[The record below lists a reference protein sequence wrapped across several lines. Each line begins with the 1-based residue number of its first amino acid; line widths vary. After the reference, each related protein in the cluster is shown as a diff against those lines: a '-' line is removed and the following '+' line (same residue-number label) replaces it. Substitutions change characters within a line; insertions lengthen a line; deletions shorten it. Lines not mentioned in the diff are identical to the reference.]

1 MCEYCLAIMW
11 KGESTSRSRNSQIP
25 KFNLC
30 CKEGKVKLSPAREA
44 PELLKNLLESD
55 DAIGNHFRKNA
66 RRYNSA
72 FSFSS
77 MGGKVNH
84 SLSQGRGPYVFC
96 ISGQIYHS
104 IGSLLPSEGAK
115 PKFGELYIYDTENE
129 VKNRIEAV
137 SNSKDK
143 DSLRFSLVSDLKEML
158 DAHNILVKTFR
169 YAKERLMDENMQE
182 LKIKLFAQRKT
193 DGREYDLPTGDEL
206 AALIVND
213 SGQATYEQDIIV
225 EHQNSRLERIS
236 VYHPSL
242 MALQYPLLFPYGEDG
257 WRSDIEVCSRTTD
270 DDSDGKMLTQCDFYA
285 YRLQTR
291 LGEGHTLL
299 LSGKVFQQYVVNAY
313 ALIEAERLEWIRDN
327 QRKLRVN
334 YYNGLMDAFLQG
346 DTNVHLTGKHIILSS
361 THTGSPR
368 YKFENFQDA
377 MAICRWGDVEVVE
390 FQKRGLP
397 HVHMLIFLA
406 EEDKLN
412 SASDIDSVIQ
422 AEIPDRYSDPK
433 CYEAVTKFMIHGPC
447 GSLNPTSSCTVEGK
461 CTKHF
466 PKKYCS
472 QTTFDEDGFPRYR
485 RRENGSFVTANNITV
500 DNRFVVPYNRYLLL
514 RFQAHINLEF
524 CNKSRSIKYLFKYIN
539 KPPDRANAA
548 IIAEVID
555 EIKAFL
561 DCRYLAAAEACW
573 RIFKFDIHH
582 HYPPV
587 LRMNFHLPGQQ
598 YMVYEEDQ
606 SIEDVLAMH
615 ENRRTML
622 EAWMDINKQDDE
634 ARKYTYLEFPQ
645 HYVWNKKEKYWKRRK
660 SRISIGRLYYAH
672 PSSNERYYLR
682 VLLHIVK
689 GCRSFEEIKTVNGI
703 TYESFKETCYALGF
717 LADDNEWHDCLQ
729 EVSTWASGRKM
740 RRIFAT
746 MLAFSQVSNVKDLWE
761 RNWELLSE
769 DILYN
774 QRRMLNRPNLTLCVD
789 EIKDICLLE
798 IQKFLQGIG
807 TSPENFQGM
816 PLPRTN
822 LYGTSN
828 SLLSDELHWNEEQMR
843 DVFNTNYRKLNEE
856 QKRAFDMITTA
867 VHEKNGKC
875 FFVEGPGGTGKTF
888 LWKVISAKLR
898 SEGKIVLCVATS
910 GIAALLME
918 GGRTAH
924 SKFHIPIKLTET
936 STCDIFHGT
945 EVAELIQ
952 QASLIIW
959 DEAPMAHKFCMEAL
973 DRTLRDLLQVHPTDS
988 EELPFG
994 EVSVVFGG
1002 DFRQILPVIKKGT
1015 RSEIISASLK
1025 KSYLWEHLTHLRLSQ
1040 NMRLMR
1046 SNCSQSER
1054 QEIAT
1059 FDSWLKEIGDG
1070 VGCSILGEAN
1080 ILIPPDLMV
1089 GKHLGPIQDIVKATY
1104 PDILHNYQNAAY
1116 LASRAVLA
1124 PHHDMVHKVNA
1135 HVLSL
1140 IPGEEITYLSSD
1152 SIDSEKG
1159 KQNVIHPEFPNE
1171 LLNSLQIPGFPDHE
1185 IKLKVGVPIILLRN
1199 IDQAA
1204 GLCNGTRMV
1213 VKLLGQWFI
1222 EAEIISGSNIGESVF
1237 LPRMT
1242 LTTEYLSLNI
1252 VLSRRQYPVAICFAM
1267 TINKSQGQTLKQVG
1281 LCLQHQVFS
1290 HGQLYVAL
1298 SRVTTRTGLKILS
1311 CDVDGNHLNTMQNIV
1326 YKEILA

>member
-1 MCEYCLAIMW
+1 
-11 KGESTSRSRNSQIP
+11 
-25 KFNLC
+25 
-30 CKEGKVKLSPAREA
+30 
-44 PELLKNLLESD
+44 
-55 DAIGNHFRKNA
+55 
-66 RRYNSA
+66 
-72 FSFSS
+72 
-77 MGGKVNH
+77 
-84 SLSQGRGPYVFC
+84 
-96 ISGQIYHS
+96 
-104 IGSLLPSEGAK
+104 
-115 PKFGELYIYDTENE
+115 
-129 VKNRIEAV
+129 
-137 SNSKDK
+137 
-143 DSLRFSLVSDLKEML
+143 ML

-169 YAKERLMDENMQE
+169 FAKERLMDDNMQE

-206 AALIVND
+206 AALI
-213 SGQATYEQDIIV
+213 
-225 EHQNSRLERIS
+225 RIT

-334 YYNGLMDAFLQG
+334 YYNGLM
-346 DTNVHLTGKHIILSS
+346 GKHIILSS

-377 MAICRWGDVEVVE
+377 MAICRWGGYPD
-390 FQKRGLP
+390 L
-397 HVHMLIFLA
+397 FLTFTCKA
-406 EEDKLN
+406 DIIARVFKLKLN
-412 SASDIDSVIQ
+412 KLLEEITVKKIFGRTTAP
-422 AEIPDRYSDPK
+422 EIPDRYSDPK
-433 CYEAVTKFMIHGPC
+433 CYEAVIKFMIHGPC

-539 KPPDRANAA
+539 KPPDR
-548 IIAEVID
+548 
-555 EIKAFL
+555 
-561 DCRYLAAAEACW
+561 
-573 RIFKFDIHH
+573 
-582 HYPPV
+582 
-587 LRMNFHLPGQQ
+587 
-598 YMVYEEDQ
+598 DQ

-645 HYVWNKKEKYWKRRK
+645 HYVWNKKEKNWRRRK

-689 GCRSFEEIKTVNGI
+689 GCRSFEEIKTVNGV

-807 TSPENFQGM
+807 TSLENFQGM

-988 EELPFG
+988 EERPFG
-994 EVSVVFGG
+994 GVSVVFGG

>member
-11 KGESTSRSRNSQIP
+11 KGESTKRSRNSQTP

-30 CKEGKVKLSPAREA
+30 CKE
-44 PELLKNLLESD
+44 
-55 DAIGNHFRKNA
+55 GNHFRKNA
-66 RRYNSA
+66 RRYNNA

-84 SLSQGRGPYVFC
+84 SLNQGRGPYTFS
-96 ISGQIYHS
+96 ISGQIYHR
-104 IGSLLPSEGAK
+104 IGSLLPSEGVK

-129 VKNRIEAV
+129 VKNRIDAV
-137 SNSKDK
+137 SNITDT
-143 DSLRFSLVSDLKEML
+143 DPLQPSLVGGLKEML
-158 DAHNILVKTFR
+158 DGYNILVKTFR
-169 YAKERLMDENMQE
+169 YARERLMGDNVHQ
-182 LKIKLFAQRKT
+182 LKIKLFAQRRT

-225 EHQNSRLERIS
+225 EHQNSGLERIS

-242 MALQYPLLFPYGEDG
+242 MSLQYPLLFPYGEDG
-257 WRSDIEVCSRTTD
+257 WRSDIELCSRVTD
-270 DDSDGKMLTQCDFYA
+270 EDGNGKMLTQCDFYA

-291 LGEGHTLL
+291 LHEGHTLL
-299 LSGKVFQQYVVNAY
+299 LSGKLFQQYVVNAY

-327 QRKLRVN
+327 QRKLRVH
-334 YYNGLMDAFLQG
+334 YFNGLMDAFLQG
-346 DTNVHLTGKHIILSS
+346 DTNVQLTGKHIILSS
-361 THTGSPR
+361 THTSSPR
-368 YKFENFQDA
+368 YKYENFQDA
-377 MAICRWGDVEVVE
+377 MAICRWGGYPD
-390 FQKRGLP
+390 L
-397 HVHMLIFLA
+397 FLTFTCNSQWPEIQLMIDLVTCSGRKDTNRA
-406 EEDKLN
+406 DIIARVFKLKLN
-412 SASDIDSVIQ
+412 QLLEEITVKKIFGRTIALIQ
-422 AEIPDRYSDPK
+422 AEIPNKHLDPK

-447 GSLNPTSSCTVEGK
+447 GSLNPKSSCTVDGK

-466 PKKYCS
+466 PKKFCS
-472 QTTFDEDGFPRYR
+472 QTTIDADGFPRYR
-485 RRENGSFVTANNITV
+485 RKEDGIFVTANNITL

-539 KPPDRANAA
+539 KPPDRASGA
-548 IIAEVID
+548 IVAEQD
-555 EIKAFL
+555 NEIKAFL
-561 DCRYLAAAEACW
+561 DCRYLAASEACW

-582 HYPPV
+582 HYPSV

-598 YMVYEEDQ
+598 YMIYEEDQ

-615 ENRRTML
+615 ENKRTML
-622 EAWMDINKQDDE
+622 EAWMDINKQDAE
-634 ARKYTYLEFPQ
+634 ARKYTFLQFPQ
-645 HYVWNKKEKYWKRRK
+645 YYVWNKKEKCWKRRK
-660 SRISIGRLYYAH
+660 SGISIGRLYYAH

-689 GCRSFEEIKTVNGI
+689 GCRSFEEIKTVNGVI
-703 TYESFKETCYALGF
+703 YESFKETCYALGF

-746 MLAFSQVSNVKDLWE
+746 MLAFSQVSNTKELWE

-774 QRRMLNRPNLTLCVD
+774 QRRLLNRPHLVLSVD
-789 EIKDICLLE
+789 EIKELCLQE
-798 IQKFLQGIG
+798 IQKFLQNIG
-807 TSPENFQGM
+807 TSLENFQGM
-816 PLPRTN
+816 PVPHTN
-822 LYGTSN
+822 LSTTSN
-828 SLLSDELHWNEEQMR
+828 SLLSDELHWNEEEMR
-843 DVFNTNYRKLNEE
+843 NMFHTNHDKLNAE
-856 QKRAFDMITTA
+856 QKLAFDMITTA
-867 VHEKNGKC
+867 AHEQNGRC

-924 SKFHIPIKLTET
+924 SRFHIQIKLTET
-936 STCDIFHGT
+936 STCDVFHGT
-945 EVAELIQ
+945 EVVELIQ
-952 QASLIIW
+952 QTSLIIW
-959 DEAPMAHKFCMEAL
+959 DEAPMAHKYCMEAL
-973 DRTLRDLLQVHPTDS
+973 DRTLRDLRQDHS
-988 EELPFG
+988 KNKAERPFG
-994 EVSVVFGG
+994 GISIVFGG
-1002 DFRQILPVIKKGT
+1002 DFRQILPVIKKGS
-1015 RSEIISASLK
+1015 RSEITGASLK
-1025 KSYLWEHLTHLRLSQ
+1025 KSYLWDHLTHIKLSQ

-1046 SNCSQSER
+1046 SNSSHPER
-1054 QEIAT
+1054 QEIAA

-1070 VGCSILGEAN
+1070 VGCSVLGEAN
-1080 ILIPPDLMV
+1080 IVIPADLMV
-1089 GKHLGPIQDIVKATY
+1089 QKHIDPIQDIVRATY
-1104 PDILHNYQNAAY
+1104 PDLLQNYKDVAY
-1116 LASRAVLA
+1116 LADIAVLA
-1124 PHHDMVHKVNA
+1124 PHHDMV
-1135 HVLSL
+1135 
-1140 IPGEEITYLSSD
+1140 
-1152 SIDSEKG
+1152 
-1159 KQNVIHPEFPNE
+1159 
-1171 LLNSLQIPGFPDHE
+1171 PGFPDHE

-1199 IDQAA
+1199 IDQSA

-1222 EAEIISGSNIGESVF
+1222 EAQIISGSNLGESVF

-1242 LTTEYLSLNI
+1242 LTTEYSSLNI
-1252 VLSRRQYPVAICFAM
+1252 VLSRRQYPIAICFAM
-1267 TINKSQGQTLKQVG
+1267 TINKSQGQTLQQVG

-1298 SRVTTRTGLKILS
+1298 SRVTTRSGLKILS
-1311 CDVDGNHLNTMQNIV
+1311 CDSDGNHLKTMQNIV

>member
-1 MCEYCLAIMW
+1 
-11 KGESTSRSRNSQIP
+11 
-25 KFNLC
+25 
-30 CKEGKVKLSPAREA
+30 
-44 PELLKNLLESD
+44 
-55 DAIGNHFRKNA
+55 
-66 RRYNSA
+66 
-72 FSFSS
+72 
-77 MGGKVNH
+77 
-84 SLSQGRGPYVFC
+84 
-96 ISGQIYHS
+96 
-104 IGSLLPSEGAK
+104 
-115 PKFGELYIYDTENE
+115 
-129 VKNRIEAV
+129 
-137 SNSKDK
+137 
-143 DSLRFSLVSDLKEML
+143 ML

-206 AALIVND
+206 AALI
-213 SGQATYEQDIIV
+213 
-225 EHQNSRLERIS
+225 RIS

-334 YYNGLMDAFLQG
+334 YYNGLM
-346 DTNVHLTGKHIILSS
+346 GKHIILSS

-377 MAICRWGDVEVVE
+377 MAICRWGGFPDLFLTFT

-539 KPPDRANAA
+539 KPPDR
-548 IIAEVID
+548 
-555 EIKAFL
+555 
-561 DCRYLAAAEACW
+561 
-573 RIFKFDIHH
+573 
-582 HYPPV
+582 
-587 LRMNFHLPGQQ
+587 
-598 YMVYEEDQ
+598 DQ

-807 TSPENFQGM
+807 TSLENFQGM

-988 EELPFG
+988 EERPFG
-994 EVSVVFGG
+994 GVSVVFGG

>member
-11 KGESTSRSRNSQIP
+11 KGESTKRSRNSQTP

-30 CKEGKVKLSPAREA
+30 CKEGKVKLSLARQA
-44 PELLKNLLESD
+44 PEFLKTLLESD
-55 DAIGNHFRKNA
+55 DATGNHFRKNA
-66 RRYNSA
+66 RRYNNA

-84 SLSQGRGPYVFC
+84 SLNQGRGPYTFS
-96 ISGQIYHS
+96 ISGQIYHR
-104 IGSLLPSEGAK
+104 IGSLLPSEGDK

-129 VKNRIEAV
+129 VKNRIDAV
-137 SNSKDK
+137 CNITDT
-143 DSLRFSLVSDLKEML
+143 DPLQPSLVGGLKEML
-158 DAHNILVKTFR
+158 DGYNILVKTFS
-169 YAKERLMDENMQE
+169 
-182 LKIKLFAQRKT
+182 
-193 DGREYDLPTGDEL
+193 
-206 AALIVND
+206 VND

-225 EHQNSRLERIS
+225 EHQNSALERIS

-242 MALQYPLLFPYGEDG
+242 MSLQYPLLFPYGEDG
-257 WRSDIEVCSRTTD
+257 WRSDIELCSRVTD
-270 DDSDGKMLTQCDFYA
+270 CDFYA

-291 LGEGHTLL
+291 LHEGHTLL
-299 LSGKVFQQYVVNAY
+299 LSGKLFQQYVVNAY

-327 QRKLRVN
+327 QRKLRVH
-334 YYNGLMDAFLQG
+334 YFNGLMDAFLQG
-346 DTNVHLTGKHIILSS
+346 DTNIQLTGKHIILSS

-368 YKFENFQDA
+368 YKYENFQDA
-377 MAICRWGDVEVVE
+377 MAICRWGGYPDLFLTFTCNSQWPEIQLMIDLVTCSGRRDTNRADIIARVFKLKLNQLLFADVEVVE

-406 EEDKLN
+406 EEDKLY

-422 AEIPDRYSDPK
+422 AEIPNRHLDPK

-447 GSLNPTSSCTVEGK
+447 GSLNPKSSCTVDGK

-466 PKKYCS
+466 PKKFCS
-472 QTTFDEDGFPRYR
+472 QTTIDADGFPRYR
-485 RRENGSFVTANNITV
+485 RKEDGVFVTANNITL

-539 KPPDRANAA
+539 KPPDRASGA
-548 IIAEVID
+548 IVAEQDIID

-561 DCRYLAAAEACW
+561 DCRYLAASEACW

-582 HYPPV
+582 HYPSV

-598 YMVYEEDQ
+598 YMIYEEDQ

-622 EAWMDINKQDDE
+622 EAWMDINKQDAE
-634 ARKYTYLEFPQ
+634 ARKYTFLEFPQ
-645 HYVWNKKEKYWKRRK
+645 YYVWYKKEKCWKRRK
-660 SRISIGRLYYAH
+660 SGISIGRLYYAH

-689 GCRSFEEIKTVNGI
+689 GCRSFEEIKTVNGVI
-703 TYESFKETCYALGF
+703 YESFKETCYALGF

-729 EVSTWASGRKM
+729 EVSTWASSRKM

-746 MLAFSQVSNVKDLWE
+746 MLAFSQVSNTKELWE

-774 QRRMLNRPNLTLCVD
+774 QRRLLNTPHLVLSVD
-789 EIKDICLLE
+789 EIKELCLQE
-798 IQKFLQGIG
+798 IQKFLRDIG
-807 TSPENFQGM
+807 TSLENFQGM
-816 PLPRTN
+816 PVPHTN
-822 LYGTSN
+822 LSTTSN
-828 SLLSDELHWNEEQMR
+828 SLLSDELHWNEEEMR
-843 DVFNTNYRKLNEE
+843 NMFHTNHDKLNAE
-856 QKRAFDMITTA
+856 QKLAFDMITTA
-867 VHEKNGKC
+867 AHEQNGRC

-898 SEGKIVLCVATS
+898 SEAKIVLCVATS

-924 SKFHIPIKLTET
+924 SRFHIPIKLTET
-936 STCDIFHGT
+936 PTS
-945 EVAELIQ
+945 
-952 QASLIIW
+952 
-959 DEAPMAHKFCMEAL
+959 L
-973 DRTLRDLLQVHPTDS
+973 DRTLRDLRQGHSTNN

-994 EVSVVFGG
+994 GISVVFGG
-1002 DFRQILPVIKKGT
+1002 DFRQILPVIKKGS
-1015 RSEIISASLK
+1015 RSEITGASLK
-1025 KSYLWEHLTHLRLSQ
+1025 KSYLWDHLTHIKLSQ

-1046 SNCSQSER
+1046 SNTSQPER
-1054 QEIAT
+1054 QEIAA

-1070 VGCSILGEAN
+1070 VGCSLLGEAN
-1080 ILIPPDLMV
+1080 IVIPADLMV
-1089 GKHLGPIQDIVKATY
+1089 QKHIDPIQDIVRATY
-1104 PDILHNYQNAAY
+1104 PDLLQNYKNVAY
-1116 LASRAVLA
+1116 LAGRVVLA

-1135 HVLSL
+1135 HMLSQ

-1152 SIDSEKG
+1152 YIDNEKG
-1159 KQNVIHPEFPNE
+1159 KQSVADPEFPVE
-1171 LLNSLQIPGFPDHE
+1171 MLNSLQVPGFPDHE

-1199 IDQAA
+1199 IDQSA

-1213 VKLLGQWFI
+1213 VKLLGKWFI
-1222 EAEIISGSNIGESVF
+1222 EAQIISGSNLGESVF

-1242 LTTEYLSLNI
+1242 LTTEYSSLNI
-1252 VLSRRQYPVAICFAM
+1252 VLSRRQYPIAICFAM
-1267 TINKSQGQTLKQVG
+1267 TINKSQGQTLQQVG

-1298 SRVTTRTGLKILS
+1298 SRVTTRLGLKILS
-1311 CDVDGNHLNTMQNIV
+1311 CDSDGNHLKTMQNIV

>member
-1 MCEYCLAIMW
+1 
-11 KGESTSRSRNSQIP
+11 
-25 KFNLC
+25 
-30 CKEGKVKLSPAREA
+30 
-44 PELLKNLLESD
+44 
-55 DAIGNHFRKNA
+55 
-66 RRYNSA
+66 
-72 FSFSS
+72 
-77 MGGKVNH
+77 
-84 SLSQGRGPYVFC
+84 
-96 ISGQIYHS
+96 
-104 IGSLLPSEGAK
+104 
-115 PKFGELYIYDTENE
+115 
-129 VKNRIEAV
+129 
-137 SNSKDK
+137 
-143 DSLRFSLVSDLKEML
+143 ML

-206 AALIVND
+206 AALI
-213 SGQATYEQDIIV
+213 
-225 EHQNSRLERIS
+225 RIS

-334 YYNGLMDAFLQG
+334 YYNGLM
-346 DTNVHLTGKHIILSS
+346 GKHIILSS

-377 MAICRWGDVEVVE
+377 MAICRWGGFPD
-390 FQKRGLP
+390 L
-397 HVHMLIFLA
+397 FLTFTCKA
-406 EEDKLN
+406 DIIARVFKLKLN
-412 SASDIDSVIQ
+412 KLLEEITVKKIFGRTTAP
-422 AEIPDRYSDPK
+422 EIPDRYSDPK

-539 KPPDRANAA
+539 KPPDR
-548 IIAEVID
+548 
-555 EIKAFL
+555 
-561 DCRYLAAAEACW
+561 
-573 RIFKFDIHH
+573 
-582 HYPPV
+582 
-587 LRMNFHLPGQQ
+587 
-598 YMVYEEDQ
+598 DQ

-807 TSPENFQGM
+807 TSLENFQGM

-988 EELPFG
+988 EERPFG
-994 EVSVVFGG
+994 GVSVVFGG

>member
-1 MCEYCLAIMW
+1 
-11 KGESTSRSRNSQIP
+11 
-25 KFNLC
+25 
-30 CKEGKVKLSPAREA
+30 
-44 PELLKNLLESD
+44 
-55 DAIGNHFRKNA
+55 
-66 RRYNSA
+66 
-72 FSFSS
+72 

-84 SLSQGRGPYVFC
+84 SLNQGRGPYTFS
-96 ISGQIYHS
+96 ISGQIYHR
-104 IGSLLPSEGAK
+104 IGSLLPSEGVK

-129 VKNRIEAV
+129 VKNRIDAV
-137 SNSKDK
+137 SNITDT
-143 DSLRFSLVSDLKEML
+143 DPLQPSLVGGLKEML
-158 DAHNILVKTFR
+158 DGYNILVKTFS
-169 YAKERLMDENMQE
+169 
-182 LKIKLFAQRKT
+182 
-193 DGREYDLPTGDEL
+193 
-206 AALIVND
+206 VND

-225 EHQNSRLERIS
+225 EHQNSGLERIS

-242 MALQYPLLFPYGEDG
+242 MSLQYPLLFPYGEDG
-257 WRSDIEVCSRTTD
+257 WRSDIELCSRVTD
-270 DDSDGKMLTQCDFYA
+270 CDFYA

-291 LGEGHTLL
+291 LHEGHTLL
-299 LSGKVFQQYVVNAY
+299 LSGKLFQQYVVNAY

-327 QRKLRVN
+327 QRKLRVH
-334 YYNGLMDAFLQG
+334 YFNGLMDAFLQG
-346 DTNVHLTGKHIILSS
+346 DTNVQLTGKHIILSS
-361 THTGSPR
+361 THTSSPR
-368 YKFENFQDA
+368 YKYENFQDA
-377 MAICRWGDVEVVE
+377 MAICRWGGYPDLFLTFTCNSQWPEIQLMIDLVTCSGRKDTNRADIIARVFKLKIIALTFADVEVVE

-406 EEDKLN
+406 EEDKLY

-422 AEIPDRYSDPK
+422 AEIPNKHLDPK

-447 GSLNPTSSCTVEGK
+447 GSLNPKSSCTVDGK

-466 PKKYCS
+466 PKKFCS
-472 QTTFDEDGFPRYR
+472 QTTIDADGFPRYR
-485 RRENGSFVTANNITV
+485 RKEDGIFVTANNITL

-539 KPPDRANAA
+539 KPPDRASGA
-548 IIAEVID
+548 IVAEQD
-555 EIKAFL
+555 NEIKAFL
-561 DCRYLAAAEACW
+561 DCRYLAASEACW

-582 HYPPV
+582 HYPSV

-598 YMVYEEDQ
+598 YMIYEEDQ

-615 ENRRTML
+615 ENKRTML
-622 EAWMDINKQDDE
+622 EAWMDINKQDAE
-634 ARKYTYLEFPQ
+634 ARKYTFLQFPQ
-645 HYVWNKKEKYWKRRK
+645 YYVWNKKEKCWKRRK
-660 SRISIGRLYYAH
+660 SGISIGRLYYAH

-689 GCRSFEEIKTVNGI
+689 GCRSFEEIKTVNGVI
-703 TYESFKETCYALGF
+703 YESFKETCYALGF

-746 MLAFSQVSNVKDLWE
+746 MLAFSQVSNTKELWE

-774 QRRMLNRPNLTLCVD
+774 QRRLLNRPHLVLSVD
-789 EIKDICLLE
+789 EIKELCLQE
-798 IQKFLQGIG
+798 IQKFLQNIG
-807 TSPENFQGM
+807 TSLENFQGM
-816 PLPRTN
+816 PVPHTN
-822 LYGTSN
+822 LSTTSN
-828 SLLSDELHWNEEQMR
+828 SLLSDELHWNEEEMR
-843 DVFNTNYRKLNEE
+843 NMFHTNHDKLNAE
-856 QKRAFDMITTA
+856 QKLAFDMITTA
-867 VHEKNGKC
+867 AHEQNGRC

-924 SKFHIPIKLTET
+924 SRFHIQIKLTET
-936 STCDIFHGT
+936 ST
-945 EVAELIQ
+945 
-952 QASLIIW
+952 S
-959 DEAPMAHKFCMEAL
+959 L
-973 DRTLRDLLQVHPTDS
+973 DRTLRDLRQDHS
-988 EELPFG
+988 KNKAERPFG
-994 EVSVVFGG
+994 GISIVFGG
-1002 DFRQILPVIKKGT
+1002 DFRQILPVIKKGS
-1015 RSEIISASLK
+1015 RSEITGASLK
-1025 KSYLWEHLTHLRLSQ
+1025 KSYLWDHLTHIKLSQ

-1046 SNCSQSER
+1046 SNSSHPER
-1054 QEIAT
+1054 QEIAA

-1070 VGCSILGEAN
+1070 VGCSVLGEAN
-1080 ILIPPDLMV
+1080 IVIPADLMV
-1089 GKHLGPIQDIVKATY
+1089 QKHIDPIQDIVRATY
-1104 PDILHNYQNAAY
+1104 PDLLQNYKDVAY
-1116 LASRAVLA
+1116 LADIAVLA

-1135 HVLSL
+1135 HMLSR
-1140 IPGEEITYLSSD
+1140 IPGEETTYLSSD
-1152 SIDSEKG
+1152 YIDNEKG
-1159 KQNVIHPEFPNE
+1159 KQSVTDPEFPVE
-1171 LLNSLQIPGFPDHE
+1171 MLNSLQVPGFPDHE

-1199 IDQAA
+1199 IDQSA

-1222 EAEIISGSNIGESVF
+1222 EAQIISGSNLGESVF

-1242 LTTEYLSLNI
+1242 LTTEYSSLNI
-1252 VLSRRQYPVAICFAM
+1252 VLSRRQYPIAICFAM
-1267 TINKSQGQTLKQVG
+1267 TINKSQGQTLQQVG

-1298 SRVTTRTGLKILS
+1298 SRVTTRSGLKILS
-1311 CDVDGNHLNTMQNIV
+1311 CDSDGNHLKTMQNIV

>member
-1 MCEYCLAIMW
+1 
-11 KGESTSRSRNSQIP
+11 
-25 KFNLC
+25 
-30 CKEGKVKLSPAREA
+30 
-44 PELLKNLLESD
+44 
-55 DAIGNHFRKNA
+55 
-66 RRYNSA
+66 
-72 FSFSS
+72 
-77 MGGKVNH
+77 
-84 SLSQGRGPYVFC
+84 
-96 ISGQIYHS
+96 
-104 IGSLLPSEGAK
+104 
-115 PKFGELYIYDTENE
+115 
-129 VKNRIEAV
+129 
-137 SNSKDK
+137 
-143 DSLRFSLVSDLKEML
+143 ML

-206 AALIVND
+206 AALI
-213 SGQATYEQDIIV
+213 
-225 EHQNSRLERIS
+225 RIS

-334 YYNGLMDAFLQG
+334 YYNGLM
-346 DTNVHLTGKHIILSS
+346 GKHIILSS

-377 MAICRWGDVEVVE
+377 MAICRWGGFPD
-390 FQKRGLP
+390 L
-397 HVHMLIFLA
+397 FLTFTCKA
-406 EEDKLN
+406 DIIARVFKLKLN
-412 SASDIDSVIQ
+412 KLLEEITVKKIFGRTTAP
-422 AEIPDRYSDPK
+422 EIPDRYSDPK

-539 KPPDRANAA
+539 KPPDR
-548 IIAEVID
+548 
-555 EIKAFL
+555 
-561 DCRYLAAAEACW
+561 
-573 RIFKFDIHH
+573 
-582 HYPPV
+582 
-587 LRMNFHLPGQQ
+587 
-598 YMVYEEDQ
+598 DQ

>member
-1 MCEYCLAIMW
+1 
-11 KGESTSRSRNSQIP
+11 
-25 KFNLC
+25 
-30 CKEGKVKLSPAREA
+30 
-44 PELLKNLLESD
+44 
-55 DAIGNHFRKNA
+55 
-66 RRYNSA
+66 
-72 FSFSS
+72 
-77 MGGKVNH
+77 
-84 SLSQGRGPYVFC
+84 
-96 ISGQIYHS
+96 
-104 IGSLLPSEGAK
+104 
-115 PKFGELYIYDTENE
+115 
-129 VKNRIEAV
+129 
-137 SNSKDK
+137 
-143 DSLRFSLVSDLKEML
+143 ML

-169 YAKERLMDENMQE
+169 FAKERLMDDNMQE

-206 AALIVND
+206 AALI
-213 SGQATYEQDIIV
+213 
-225 EHQNSRLERIS
+225 RIT

-334 YYNGLMDAFLQG
+334 YYNGLM
-346 DTNVHLTGKHIILSS
+346 GKHIILSS

-377 MAICRWGDVEVVE
+377 MAICRWGGYPDLFLTFT

-433 CYEAVTKFMIHGPC
+433 CYEAVIKFMIHGPC

-539 KPPDRANAA
+539 KPPDR
-548 IIAEVID
+548 
-555 EIKAFL
+555 
-561 DCRYLAAAEACW
+561 
-573 RIFKFDIHH
+573 
-582 HYPPV
+582 
-587 LRMNFHLPGQQ
+587 
-598 YMVYEEDQ
+598 DQ

-645 HYVWNKKEKYWKRRK
+645 HYVWNKKEKNWRRRK

-689 GCRSFEEIKTVNGI
+689 GCRSFEEIKTVNGV

-807 TSPENFQGM
+807 TSLENFQGM

-988 EELPFG
+988 EERPFG
-994 EVSVVFGG
+994 GVSVVFGG

>member
-1 MCEYCLAIMW
+1 
-11 KGESTSRSRNSQIP
+11 
-25 KFNLC
+25 
-30 CKEGKVKLSPAREA
+30 
-44 PELLKNLLESD
+44 
-55 DAIGNHFRKNA
+55 
-66 RRYNSA
+66 
-72 FSFSS
+72 

-84 SLSQGRGPYVFC
+84 SLNQGRGPYTFS
-96 ISGQIYHS
+96 ISGQIYHR
-104 IGSLLPSEGAK
+104 IGSLLPSEGVK

-129 VKNRIEAV
+129 VKNRIDAV
-137 SNSKDK
+137 SNITDT
-143 DSLRFSLVSDLKEML
+143 DPLQPSLVGGLKEML
-158 DAHNILVKTFR
+158 DGYNILVKTFR
-169 YAKERLMDENMQE
+169 YARERLMGDNVHQ
-182 LKIKLFAQRKT
+182 LKIKLFAQRRT

-225 EHQNSRLERIS
+225 EHQNSGLERIS

-242 MALQYPLLFPYGEDG
+242 MSLQYPLLFPYGEDG
-257 WRSDIEVCSRTTD
+257 WRSDIELCSRVTD
-270 DDSDGKMLTQCDFYA
+270 EDGNGKMLT
-285 YRLQTR
+285 
-291 LGEGHTLL
+291 H
-299 LSGKVFQQYVVNAY
+299 
-313 ALIEAERLEWIRDN
+313 
-327 QRKLRVN
+327 
-334 YYNGLMDAFLQG
+334 
-346 DTNVHLTGKHIILSS
+346 S
-361 THTGSPR
+361 THTSSPR
-368 YKFENFQDA
+368 YKYENFQDA
-377 MAICRWGDVEVVE
+377 MAICRWGGYPDLFLTFTCNSQWPEIQLMIDLVTCSGRKDTNRADIIARVFKLKLNQLLEEITVKKIFGRTIAHVEVVE

-406 EEDKLN
+406 EEDKLY

-422 AEIPDRYSDPK
+422 AEIPNKHLDPK

-447 GSLNPTSSCTVEGK
+447 GSLNPKSSCTVDGK

-466 PKKYCS
+466 PKKFCS
-472 QTTFDEDGFPRYR
+472 QTTIDADGFPRYR
-485 RRENGSFVTANNITV
+485 RKEDGIFVTANNITL

-539 KPPDRANAA
+539 KPPDRASGA
-548 IIAEVID
+548 IVAEQD
-555 EIKAFL
+555 NEIKAFL
-561 DCRYLAAAEACW
+561 DCRYLAASEACW

-582 HYPPV
+582 HYPSV

-598 YMVYEEDQ
+598 YMIYEEDQ

-615 ENRRTML
+615 ENKRTML
-622 EAWMDINKQDDE
+622 EAWMDINKQDAE
-634 ARKYTYLEFPQ
+634 ARKYTFLQFPQ
-645 HYVWNKKEKYWKRRK
+645 YYVWNKKEKCWKRRK
-660 SRISIGRLYYAH
+660 SGISIGRLYYAH

-689 GCRSFEEIKTVNGI
+689 GCRSFEEIKTVNGVI
-703 TYESFKETCYALGF
+703 YESFKETCYALGF

-746 MLAFSQVSNVKDLWE
+746 MLAFSQVSNTKELWE

-774 QRRMLNRPNLTLCVD
+774 QRRLLNRPHLVLSVD
-789 EIKDICLLE
+789 EIKELCLQE
-798 IQKFLQGIG
+798 IQKFLQNIG
-807 TSPENFQGM
+807 TSLENFQGM
-816 PLPRTN
+816 PVPHTN
-822 LYGTSN
+822 LSTTSN
-828 SLLSDELHWNEEQMR
+828 SLLSDELHWNEEEMR
-843 DVFNTNYRKLNEE
+843 NMFHTNHDKLNAE
-856 QKRAFDMITTA
+856 QKLAFDMITTA
-867 VHEKNGKC
+867 AHEQNGRC

-924 SKFHIPIKLTET
+924 SRFHIQIKLTET
-936 STCDIFHGT
+936 STCDVFHGT
-945 EVAELIQ
+945 EVVELIQ
-952 QASLIIW
+952 QTSLIIW
-959 DEAPMAHKFCMEAL
+959 DEAPMAHKYCMEAL
-973 DRTLRDLLQVHPTDS
+973 DRTLRDLRQDHS
-988 EELPFG
+988 KNKAERPFG
-994 EVSVVFGG
+994 GISIVFGG
-1002 DFRQILPVIKKGT
+1002 DFRQILPVIKKGS
-1015 RSEIISASLK
+1015 RSEITGASLK
-1025 KSYLWEHLTHLRLSQ
+1025 KSYLWDHLTHIKLSQ

-1046 SNCSQSER
+1046 SNSSHPER
-1054 QEIAT
+1054 QEIAA

-1070 VGCSILGEAN
+1070 VGCSVLGEAN
-1080 ILIPPDLMV
+1080 IVIPADLMV
-1089 GKHLGPIQDIVKATY
+1089 QKHIDPIQDIVRATY
-1104 PDILHNYQNAAY
+1104 PDLLQNYKDVAY
-1116 LASRAVLA
+1116 LADIAVLA

-1135 HVLSL
+1135 HMLSR
-1140 IPGEEITYLSSD
+1140 IPGEETTYLSSD
-1152 SIDSEKG
+1152 YIDNEKG
-1159 KQNVIHPEFPNE
+1159 KQSVTDPEFPVE
-1171 LLNSLQIPGFPDHE
+1171 MLNSLQVPGFPDHE

-1199 IDQAA
+1199 IDQSA

-1222 EAEIISGSNIGESVF
+1222 EAQIISGSNLGESVF

-1242 LTTEYLSLNI
+1242 LTTEYSSLNI
-1252 VLSRRQYPVAICFAM
+1252 VLSRRQYPIAICFAM
-1267 TINKSQGQTLKQVG
+1267 TINKSQGQTLQQVG

-1298 SRVTTRTGLKILS
+1298 SRVTTRSGLKILS
-1311 CDVDGNHLNTMQNIV
+1311 CDSDGNHLKTMQNIV

>member
-1 MCEYCLAIMW
+1 
-11 KGESTSRSRNSQIP
+11 
-25 KFNLC
+25 
-30 CKEGKVKLSPAREA
+30 
-44 PELLKNLLESD
+44 
-55 DAIGNHFRKNA
+55 
-66 RRYNSA
+66 
-72 FSFSS
+72 

-84 SLSQGRGPYVFC
+84 FLSQGRGPYVFC

-143 DSLRFSLVSDLKEML
+143 DSLRSSLVSDLKEML

-169 YAKERLMDENMQE
+169 YAKERLMDDNMQE

-213 SGQATYEQDIIV
+213 SGQATYEQDIIA

-361 THTGSPR
+361 THTSSPR

-377 MAICRWGDVEVVE
+377 MAICRWGGYPDLFLTFTYVEVVE

-412 SASDIDSVIQ
+412 SASNIDSVIQ

-514 RFQAHINLEF
+514 RFQEHINLEF

-548 IIAEVID
+548 IIAED
-555 EIKAFL
+555 ANGKPAS
-561 DCRYLAAAEACW
+561 D
-573 RIFKFDIHH
+573 
-582 HYPPV
+582 
-587 LRMNFHLPGQQ
+587 
-598 YMVYEEDQ
+598 
-606 SIEDVLAMH
+606 SSDVA
-615 ENRRTML
+615 
-622 EAWMDINKQDDE
+622 
-634 ARKYTYLEFPQ
+634 P
-645 HYVWNKKEKYWKRRK
+645 
-660 SRISIGRLYYAH
+660 
-672 PSSNERYYLR
+672 
-682 VLLHIVK
+682 
-689 GCRSFEEIKTVNGI
+689 
-703 TYESFKETCYALGF
+703 
-717 LADDNEWHDCLQ
+717 

-807 TSPENFQGM
+807 TSLENFQ
-816 PLPRTN
+816 
-822 LYGTSN
+822 
-828 SLLSDELHWNEEQMR
+828 
-843 DVFNTNYRKLNEE
+843 
-856 QKRAFDMITTA
+856 
-867 VHEKNGKC
+867 
-875 FFVEGPGGTGKTF
+875 GPGGTGKTF

-898 SEGKIVLCVATS
+898 SE
-910 GIAALLME
+910 
-918 GGRTAH
+918 
-924 SKFHIPIKLTET
+924 
-936 STCDIFHGT
+936 

-988 EELPFG
+988 EERPFG
-994 EVSVVFGG
+994 GVSVVFGG

-1015 RSEIISASLK
+1015 RSEIISGSLK
-1025 KSYLWEHLTHLRLSQ
+1025 KSYLWEHLTHLRLFQ

-1059 FDSWLKEIGDG
+1059 LDSWLKEIGDG

-1267 TINKSQGQTLKQVG
+1267 TINKSQGQTLKQNHITVQG
-1281 LCLQHQVFS
+1281 INMLTVTRLEGS
-1290 HGQLYVAL
+1290 SLSTTAL
-1298 SRVTTRTGLKILS
+1298 HIESDIVWGGIRLLLGFIWPATGVLK
-1311 CDVDGNHLNTMQNIV
+1311 
-1326 YKEILA
+1326 

>member
-1 MCEYCLAIMW
+1 
-11 KGESTSRSRNSQIP
+11 
-25 KFNLC
+25 
-30 CKEGKVKLSPAREA
+30 
-44 PELLKNLLESD
+44 
-55 DAIGNHFRKNA
+55 
-66 RRYNSA
+66 
-72 FSFSS
+72 
-77 MGGKVNH
+77 
-84 SLSQGRGPYVFC
+84 
-96 ISGQIYHS
+96 
-104 IGSLLPSEGAK
+104 
-115 PKFGELYIYDTENE
+115 
-129 VKNRIEAV
+129 
-137 SNSKDK
+137 
-143 DSLRFSLVSDLKEML
+143 ML

-169 YAKERLMDENMQE
+169 YAKEKLMDDNMQK
-182 LKIKLFAQRKT
+182 LKIKLFAQRRT

-206 AALIVND
+206 AALI
-213 SGQATYEQDIIV
+213 
-225 EHQNSRLERIS
+225 RIS

-242 MALQYPLLFPYGEDG
+242 MALQYPLVFPYGEDG
-257 WRSDIEVCSRTTD
+257 WRSDIEICSRTTD
-270 DDSDGKMLTQCDFYA
+270 DDGDGKMLTQCDFYA

-299 LSGKVFQQYVVNAY
+299 LSGKVFQQYVVNVY

-334 YYNGLMDAFLQG
+334 YYNGLM
-346 DTNVHLTGKHIILSS
+346 GKHIILSS

-377 MAICRWGDVEVVE
+377 MAICRWGGYPD
-390 FQKRGLP
+390 L
-397 HVHMLIFLA
+397 FLTFTCKA
-406 EEDKLN
+406 DIIARVFKLKLN
-412 SASDIDSVIQ
+412 KLLEEITVKKIFGRTTAP
-422 AEIPDRYSDPK
+422 EIPDRYSDPK
-433 CYEAVTKFMIHGPC
+433 CYEVVTKFMIHGPC

-472 QTTFDEDGFPRYR
+472 QTTIDEDGFPRYR
-485 RRENGSFVTANNITV
+485 RRENGSFVTVNNITLA
-500 DNRFVVPYNRYLLL
+500 NRFVVPYNRYLLL

-539 KPPDRANAA
+539 KPPDR
-548 IIAEVID
+548 
-555 EIKAFL
+555 
-561 DCRYLAAAEACW
+561 
-573 RIFKFDIHH
+573 
-582 HYPPV
+582 
-587 LRMNFHLPGQQ
+587 
-598 YMVYEEDQ
+598 DQ
-606 SIEDVLAMH
+606 SIEDVFAMH

-622 EAWMDINKQDDE
+622 EAWMDINKQDAE

-645 HYVWNKKEKYWKRRK
+645 HYVCNKKEKYWKRRK

-689 GCRSFEEIKTVNGI
+689 GCRSFEEIKTVNGV
-703 TYESFKETCYALGF
+703 TYESFKETCYALSF

-729 EVSTWASGRKM
+729 EVSTWTSGRKM

-761 RNWELLSE
+761 RNWESLSE

-798 IQKFLQGIG
+798 IQKFLQDIG
-807 TSPENFQGM
+807 TSLENFQGM

-822 LYGTSN
+822 LYGTSS
-828 SLLSDELHWNEEQMR
+828 SLLSDELHWNEEEMR

-856 QKRAFDMITTA
+856 QKLSFDMITTA

-898 SEGKIVLCVATS
+898 FEGKIVLCVATS

-973 DRTLRDLLQVHPTDS
+973 HRTLRDLLQVHPTNS
-988 EELPFG
+988 EERPFG
-994 EVSVVFGG
+994 GLSVVFGG

-1025 KSYLWEHLTHLRLSQ
+1025 KSYLWEHFTHLRLSQ

-1046 SNCSQSER
+1046 SNCTQSER

-1059 FDSWLKEIGDG
+1059 FDSWLKDIGEG
-1070 VGCSILGEAN
+1070 VGCSLPGEAN

-1089 GKHLGPIQDIVKATY
+1089 GKHLGPIHDIVKATY
-1104 PDILHNYQNAAY
+1104 PDILHNYQNVAY

-1152 SIDSEKG
+1152 TIDSEKG

-1204 GLCNGTRMV
+1204 GLCNETRMV

-1290 HGQLYVAL
+1290 HGQLYVA
-1298 SRVTTRTGLKILS
+1298 
-1311 CDVDGNHLNTMQNIV
+1311 
-1326 YKEILA
+1326 

>member
-1 MCEYCLAIMW
+1 
-11 KGESTSRSRNSQIP
+11 
-25 KFNLC
+25 
-30 CKEGKVKLSPAREA
+30 
-44 PELLKNLLESD
+44 
-55 DAIGNHFRKNA
+55 
-66 RRYNSA
+66 
-72 FSFSS
+72 
-77 MGGKVNH
+77 
-84 SLSQGRGPYVFC
+84 
-96 ISGQIYHS
+96 
-104 IGSLLPSEGAK
+104 
-115 PKFGELYIYDTENE
+115 
-129 VKNRIEAV
+129 
-137 SNSKDK
+137 
-143 DSLRFSLVSDLKEML
+143 
-158 DAHNILVKTFR
+158 
-169 YAKERLMDENMQE
+169 MQE

-334 YYNGLMDAFLQG
+334 YYNGLR
-346 DTNVHLTGKHIILSS
+346 KHIILSS

-377 MAICRWGDVEVVE
+377 MAICRWGGFPDLFLTFTCNSQWPEIQLMVE
-390 FQKRGLP
+390 
-397 HVHMLIFLA
+397 LIFLA

-548 IIAEVID
+548 
-555 EIKAFL
+555 K
-561 DCRYLAAAEACW
+561 
-573 RIFKFDIHH
+573 
-582 HYPPV
+582 
-587 LRMNFHLPGQQ
+587 
-598 YMVYEEDQ
+598 
-606 SIEDVLAMH
+606 DVLAMH

-807 TSPENFQGM
+807 TSLENFQGM

-988 EELPFG
+988 EERPFG
-994 EVSVVFGG
+994 GVSVVFGG

>member
-1 MCEYCLAIMW
+1 
-11 KGESTSRSRNSQIP
+11 
-25 KFNLC
+25 
-30 CKEGKVKLSPAREA
+30 
-44 PELLKNLLESD
+44 
-55 DAIGNHFRKNA
+55 
-66 RRYNSA
+66 
-72 FSFSS
+72 
-77 MGGKVNH
+77 
-84 SLSQGRGPYVFC
+84 
-96 ISGQIYHS
+96 
-104 IGSLLPSEGAK
+104 
-115 PKFGELYIYDTENE
+115 
-129 VKNRIEAV
+129 
-137 SNSKDK
+137 
-143 DSLRFSLVSDLKEML
+143 
-158 DAHNILVKTFR
+158 
-169 YAKERLMDENMQE
+169 
-182 LKIKLFAQRKT
+182 
-193 DGREYDLPTGDEL
+193 
-206 AALIVND
+206 
-213 SGQATYEQDIIV
+213 
-225 EHQNSRLERIS
+225 
-236 VYHPSL
+236 
-242 MALQYPLLFPYGEDG
+242 
-257 WRSDIEVCSRTTD
+257 
-270 DDSDGKMLTQCDFYA
+270 
-285 YRLQTR
+285 
-291 LGEGHTLL
+291 
-299 LSGKVFQQYVVNAY
+299 
-313 ALIEAERLEWIRDN
+313 
-327 QRKLRVN
+327 
-334 YYNGLMDAFLQG
+334 
-346 DTNVHLTGKHIILSS
+346 
-361 THTGSPR
+361 
-368 YKFENFQDA
+368 
-377 MAICRWGDVEVVE
+377 
-390 FQKRGLP
+390 
-397 HVHMLIFLA
+397 MLIFLA

-524 CNKSRSIKYLFKYIN
+524 CNKSS
-539 KPPDRANAA
+539 
-548 IIAEVID
+548 
-555 EIKAFL
+555 
-561 DCRYLAAAEACW
+561 
-573 RIFKFDIHH
+573 
-582 HYPPV
+582 
-587 LRMNFHLPGQQ
+587 QQ

-945 EVAELIQ
+945 E
-952 QASLIIW
+952 ASLIIW

>member
-1 MCEYCLAIMW
+1 
-11 KGESTSRSRNSQIP
+11 
-25 KFNLC
+25 
-30 CKEGKVKLSPAREA
+30 
-44 PELLKNLLESD
+44 
-55 DAIGNHFRKNA
+55 
-66 RRYNSA
+66 
-72 FSFSS
+72 
-77 MGGKVNH
+77 
-84 SLSQGRGPYVFC
+84 
-96 ISGQIYHS
+96 
-104 IGSLLPSEGAK
+104 
-115 PKFGELYIYDTENE
+115 
-129 VKNRIEAV
+129 
-137 SNSKDK
+137 
-143 DSLRFSLVSDLKEML
+143 ML

-206 AALIVND
+206 AALI
-213 SGQATYEQDIIV
+213 
-225 EHQNSRLERIS
+225 RIS

-334 YYNGLMDAFLQG
+334 YYNGLM
-346 DTNVHLTGKHIILSS
+346 GKHIILSS

-377 MAICRWGDVEVVE
+377 MAICRWGGFPDLFLTFT

-539 KPPDRANAA
+539 KPPDR
-548 IIAEVID
+548 
-555 EIKAFL
+555 
-561 DCRYLAAAEACW
+561 
-573 RIFKFDIHH
+573 
-582 HYPPV
+582 
-587 LRMNFHLPGQQ
+587 
-598 YMVYEEDQ
+598 DQ

>member
-1 MCEYCLAIMW
+1 
-11 KGESTSRSRNSQIP
+11 
-25 KFNLC
+25 
-30 CKEGKVKLSPAREA
+30 
-44 PELLKNLLESD
+44 
-55 DAIGNHFRKNA
+55 
-66 RRYNSA
+66 
-72 FSFSS
+72 

-84 SLSQGRGPYVFC
+84 FLSQGRGPYVFC

-143 DSLRFSLVSDLKEML
+143 DSLRSSLVSDLKEML

-169 YAKERLMDENMQE
+169 YAKERLMDDNMQE

-213 SGQATYEQDIIV
+213 SGQATYEQDIIA

-361 THTGSPR
+361 THTSSPR

-377 MAICRWGDVEVVE
+377 MAICRWGGYPDLFLTFTCNSQWPEIQLMVDLVTSTGRKDPNRADIIARVFKLKLNKLLEEITVKKIFGRTTAHVEVVE

-412 SASDIDSVIQ
+412 SASNIDSVIQ

-514 RFQAHINLEF
+514 RFQEHINLEF

-548 IIAEVID
+548 IIAED
-555 EIKAFL
+555 ANGKPAS
-561 DCRYLAAAEACW
+561 D
-573 RIFKFDIHH
+573 
-582 HYPPV
+582 
-587 LRMNFHLPGQQ
+587 
-598 YMVYEEDQ
+598 
-606 SIEDVLAMH
+606 SSDVA
-615 ENRRTML
+615 
-622 EAWMDINKQDDE
+622 
-634 ARKYTYLEFPQ
+634 P
-645 HYVWNKKEKYWKRRK
+645 
-660 SRISIGRLYYAH
+660 
-672 PSSNERYYLR
+672 
-682 VLLHIVK
+682 
-689 GCRSFEEIKTVNGI
+689 
-703 TYESFKETCYALGF
+703 
-717 LADDNEWHDCLQ
+717 

-807 TSPENFQGM
+807 TSLENFQ
-816 PLPRTN
+816 
-822 LYGTSN
+822 
-828 SLLSDELHWNEEQMR
+828 
-843 DVFNTNYRKLNEE
+843 
-856 QKRAFDMITTA
+856 
-867 VHEKNGKC
+867 
-875 FFVEGPGGTGKTF
+875 GPGGTGKTF

-988 EELPFG
+988 EERPFG
-994 EVSVVFGG
+994 GVSVVFGG

-1015 RSEIISASLK
+1015 RSEIISGSLK
-1025 KSYLWEHLTHLRLSQ
+1025 KSYLWEHLTHLRLFQ

-1059 FDSWLKEIGDG
+1059 LDSWLKEIGDG

-1252 VLSRRQYPVAICFAM
+1252 VLSRRQYPNHITVQG
-1267 TINKSQGQTLKQVG
+1267 INMLTVTRLEGSSLSTTALHIESDIVWGGIRLLLGFIWPATGVLK
-1281 LCLQHQVFS
+1281 
-1290 HGQLYVAL
+1290 
-1298 SRVTTRTGLKILS
+1298 
-1311 CDVDGNHLNTMQNIV
+1311 
-1326 YKEILA
+1326 

>member
-1 MCEYCLAIMW
+1 
-11 KGESTSRSRNSQIP
+11 
-25 KFNLC
+25 
-30 CKEGKVKLSPAREA
+30 
-44 PELLKNLLESD
+44 
-55 DAIGNHFRKNA
+55 
-66 RRYNSA
+66 
-72 FSFSS
+72 

-84 SLSQGRGPYVFC
+84 SLNQGRGPYTFS
-96 ISGQIYHS
+96 ISGQIYHR
-104 IGSLLPSEGAK
+104 IGSLLPSEGVK

-129 VKNRIEAV
+129 VKNRIDAV
-137 SNSKDK
+137 SNITDT
-143 DSLRFSLVSDLKEML
+143 DPLQPSLVGGLKEML
-158 DAHNILVKTFR
+158 DGYNILVKTFR
-169 YAKERLMDENMQE
+169 YARERLMGDNVHQ
-182 LKIKLFAQRKT
+182 LKIKLFAQRRT

-225 EHQNSRLERIS
+225 EHQNSGLERIS

-242 MALQYPLLFPYGEDG
+242 MSLQYPLLFPYGEDG
-257 WRSDIEVCSRTTD
+257 WRSDIELCSRVTD
-270 DDSDGKMLTQCDFYA
+270 EDGNGKMLTQCDFYA

-291 LGEGHTLL
+291 LHEGHTLL
-299 LSGKVFQQYVVNAY
+299 LSGKLFQQYVVNAY

-327 QRKLRVN
+327 QRKLRVH
-334 YYNGLMDAFLQG
+334 YFNGLMDAFLQG
-346 DTNVHLTGKHIILSS
+346 DTNVQLTGKHIILSS
-361 THTGSPR
+361 THTSSPR
-368 YKFENFQDA
+368 YKYENFQDA
-377 MAICRWGDVEVVE
+377 MAICRWGGYPDLFLTFTCNSQWPEIQLMIDLVTCSGRKDTNRADIIARDVEVVE

-406 EEDKLN
+406 EEDKLY

-422 AEIPDRYSDPK
+422 AEIPNKHLDPK

-447 GSLNPTSSCTVEGK
+447 GSLNPKSSCTVDGK

-466 PKKYCS
+466 PKKFCS
-472 QTTFDEDGFPRYR
+472 QTTIDADGFPRYR
-485 RRENGSFVTANNITV
+485 RKEDGIFVTANNITL

-539 KPPDRANAA
+539 KPPDRASGA
-548 IIAEVID
+548 IVAEQD
-555 EIKAFL
+555 NEIKAFL
-561 DCRYLAAAEACW
+561 DCRYLAASEACW

-582 HYPPV
+582 HYPSV

-598 YMVYEEDQ
+598 YMIYEEDQ

-615 ENRRTML
+615 ENKRTML
-622 EAWMDINKQDDE
+622 EAWMDINKQDAE
-634 ARKYTYLEFPQ
+634 ARKYTFLQFPQ
-645 HYVWNKKEKYWKRRK
+645 YYVWNKKEKCWKRRK
-660 SRISIGRLYYAH
+660 SGISIGRLYYAH

-689 GCRSFEEIKTVNGI
+689 GCRSFEEIKTVNGVI
-703 TYESFKETCYALGF
+703 YESFKETCYALGF

-746 MLAFSQVSNVKDLWE
+746 MLAFSQVSNTKELWE

-774 QRRMLNRPNLTLCVD
+774 QRRLLNRPHLVLSVD
-789 EIKDICLLE
+789 EIKELCLQE
-798 IQKFLQGIG
+798 IQKFLQNIG
-807 TSPENFQGM
+807 TSLENFQGM
-816 PLPRTN
+816 PVPHTN
-822 LYGTSN
+822 LSTTSN
-828 SLLSDELHWNEEQMR
+828 SLLSDELHWNEEEMR
-843 DVFNTNYRKLNEE
+843 NMFHTNHDKLNAE
-856 QKRAFDMITTA
+856 QKLAFDMITTA
-867 VHEKNGKC
+867 AHEQNGRC

-924 SKFHIPIKLTET
+924 SRFHIQIKLTET
-936 STCDIFHGT
+936 STCDVFHGT
-945 EVAELIQ
+945 EVVELIQ
-952 QASLIIW
+952 QTSLIIW
-959 DEAPMAHKFCMEAL
+959 DEAPMAHKYCMEAL
-973 DRTLRDLLQVHPTDS
+973 DRTLRDLRQDHS
-988 EELPFG
+988 KNKAERPFG
-994 EVSVVFGG
+994 GISIVFGG
-1002 DFRQILPVIKKGT
+1002 DFRQILPVIKKGS
-1015 RSEIISASLK
+1015 RSEITGASLK
-1025 KSYLWEHLTHLRLSQ
+1025 KSYLWDHLTHIKLSQ

-1046 SNCSQSER
+1046 SNSSHPER
-1054 QEIAT
+1054 QEIAA

-1070 VGCSILGEAN
+1070 VGCSVLGEAN
-1080 ILIPPDLMV
+1080 IVIPADLMV
-1089 GKHLGPIQDIVKATY
+1089 QKHIDPIQDIVRATY
-1104 PDILHNYQNAAY
+1104 PDLLQNYKDVAY
-1116 LASRAVLA
+1116 LADIAVLA

-1135 HVLSL
+1135 HMLSR
-1140 IPGEEITYLSSD
+1140 IPGEETTYLSSD
-1152 SIDSEKG
+1152 YIDNEKG
-1159 KQNVIHPEFPNE
+1159 KQSVTDPEFPVE
-1171 LLNSLQIPGFPDHE
+1171 MLNSLQVPGFPDHE

-1199 IDQAA
+1199 IDQSA

-1222 EAEIISGSNIGESVF
+1222 EAQIISGSNLGESVF

-1242 LTTEYLSLNI
+1242 LTTEYSSLNI
-1252 VLSRRQYPVAICFAM
+1252 VLSRRQYPIAICFAM
-1267 TINKSQGQTLKQVG
+1267 TINKSQGQTLQQVG

-1298 SRVTTRTGLKILS
+1298 SRVTTRSGLKILS
-1311 CDVDGNHLNTMQNIV
+1311 CDSDGNHLKTMQNIV

>member
-1 MCEYCLAIMW
+1 
-11 KGESTSRSRNSQIP
+11 
-25 KFNLC
+25 
-30 CKEGKVKLSPAREA
+30 
-44 PELLKNLLESD
+44 
-55 DAIGNHFRKNA
+55 
-66 RRYNSA
+66 
-72 FSFSS
+72 
-77 MGGKVNH
+77 
-84 SLSQGRGPYVFC
+84 
-96 ISGQIYHS
+96 
-104 IGSLLPSEGAK
+104 
-115 PKFGELYIYDTENE
+115 
-129 VKNRIEAV
+129 
-137 SNSKDK
+137 
-143 DSLRFSLVSDLKEML
+143 
-158 DAHNILVKTFR
+158 
-169 YAKERLMDENMQE
+169 MQE

-225 EHQNSRLERIS
+225 EHQNSRLERIT

-334 YYNGLMDAFLQG
+334 YYNGLR
-346 DTNVHLTGKHIILSS
+346 KHIILSS

-377 MAICRWGDVEVVE
+377 MAICRWGGYPDLFLTFTCNSQWPEIQLMVE
-390 FQKRGLP
+390 
-397 HVHMLIFLA
+397 LIFLA

-433 CYEAVTKFMIHGPC
+433 CYEAVIKFMIHGPC

-548 IIAEVID
+548 
-555 EIKAFL
+555 K
-561 DCRYLAAAEACW
+561 
-573 RIFKFDIHH
+573 
-582 HYPPV
+582 
-587 LRMNFHLPGQQ
+587 
-598 YMVYEEDQ
+598 
-606 SIEDVLAMH
+606 DVLAMH

-645 HYVWNKKEKYWKRRK
+645 HYVWNKKEKNWRRRK

-689 GCRSFEEIKTVNGI
+689 GCRSFEEIKTVNGV

-807 TSPENFQGM
+807 TSLENFQGM

-988 EELPFG
+988 EERPFG
-994 EVSVVFGG
+994 GVSVVFGG